1 MPDFYEVFERFAI
14 MTVEG
19 MSDKDALEIVRKKY
33 GEKWVNP
40 IKWKIYLE
48 QKQGAEKCKD

>member
-1 MPDFYEVFERFAI
+1 

-33 GEKWVNP
+33 SEKWVNP